1 MIKKLTSALLILTL
15 LLSMLSATAISVS
28 AEDNKD
34 KFTVIA
40 FSNFFPDKRFCFED
54 INKYADENGDI
65 FISMEYM
72 LCAPEKVL
80 VNFDIDRFSWDNEVL
95 ELKSEYNSVEIDNDT
110 VCNISPLLVEYGF
123 AGSAMINWFG
133 DDNSGKILGN
143 FSGIKRLPHAYD
155 NDDNGNITPVKL
167 FKFVFKVLDTNAEC
181 ATVNLNI
188 DTISLDDQY
197 NKDHSIEYRIV
208 DFFKISEEYKDLY
221 TVDTVIVPESDQ
233 ILEIKRG
240 DVSKDGTID
249 VLDASMIQKY
259 ASDKA
264 NFTLNQIATGDINY
278 DGNTDVLD
286 AAIIQKYAA
295 GKLSDI

>member
-65 FISMEYM
+65 FISLEYM

-80 VNFDIDRFSWDNEVL
+80 VNFDIDELSWDNEVL

-110 VCNISPLLVEYGF
+110 VCNISPVLVEYGY
-123 AGSAMINWFG
+123 ADSVMINWFG
-133 DDNSGKILGN
+133 DDNGGKIVGN
-143 FSGIKRLPHAYD
+143 YSGYKRVPHAYD
-155 NDDNGNITPVKL
+155 NDDNGNIIPVKL
-167 FKFVFKVLDTNAEC
+167 FKFVFKVLDKNAEC
-181 ATVNLNI
+181 TTVNLNMK
-188 DTISLDDQY
+188 TLSLDGQHIKEP
-197 NKDHSIEYRIV
+197 NFYRIV
-208 DFFKISEEYKDLY
+208 NYLKVSEEYKDLY

-233 ILEIKRG
+233 TLVFKKG
-240 DVSKDGTID
+240 DVNKDGTID